1 VNAAGARA
9 RARGPASPTHGVIA
23 WWLVCIALAW
33 PALAFDPVPLTLPP
47 DFWAAL
53 PRALVLRPDAGAD
66 QSLLSWWATVWL
78 HGSLP
83 HLWWNLAGTVLLI
96 LLGWVIRPGT
106 VGAIAWLLAWPLTQ
120 VGMLLEPTLTTYVGL
135 SGVLHAGV
143 AVLGLSCLAPERRP
157 ANGVVGWVLLA
168 WLGGKLLMENPW
180 AHTLVMSSASAIN
193 VAPWAHLSGSVAG
206 ALSWFAVR
214 MAWPRPT
221 HIPPV

>member
-1 VNAAGARA
+1 MNAAGARA
-9 RARGPASPTHGVIA
+9 RGPASLTQGVIA

-53 PRALVLRPDAGAD
+53 PRSLVLRPDAGAH
-66 QSLLSWWATVWL
+66 QGLLSWWATVWL

-96 LLGWVIRPGT
+96 LLGWVIRPGA

-221 HIPPV
+221 RIPPV

>member
-1 VNAAGARA
+1 M
-9 RARGPASPTHGVIA
+9 IA